1 MANHKSATKRAR
13 AALVKR
19 DRNSQYLSSVKTT
32 VKRLRFAIAGL
43 KAGTDKDAQKV
54 EALLRKAQEMLMKA
68 ASRGV
73 MHKKAASRKVSR
85 LTQATKDATGRS
97 KK

>member
-1 MANHKSATKRAR
+1 VANHKSATKRAR
-13 AALVKR
+13 AALGKR

-85 LTQATKDATGRS
+85 LTQATKDVTGRS

>member
-1 MANHKSATKRAR
+1 VASHKSAIKRAR
-13 AALVKR
+13 AAVVRR

-43 KAGTDKDAQKV
+43 KAGTDKDIKKV
-54 EALLRKAQEMLMKA
+54 EALLSKAQEMLMKA

-85 LTQATKDATGRS
+85 LTLATKEVTGQ

>member
-1 MANHKSATKRAR
+1 VANHKSSTKRAR

-19 DRNSQYLSSVKTT
+19 DRNSQYLASVKTT

-73 MHKKAASRKVSR
+73 IHKKAASRKVSR
-85 LTQATKDATGRS
+85 LTQATKDVTGRS

>member
-1 MANHKSATKRAR
+1 VASHKSAIKRAR
-13 AALVKR
+13 AAVVKR

-43 KAGTDKDAQKV
+43 KAGTDKDIKKV
-54 EALLRKAQEMLMKA
+54 EALLSKAQEMLMKA

-85 LTQATKDATGRS
+85 LTLATKEVTGQR
-97 KK
+97 K

>member
-13 AALVKR
+13 SALVKR
-19 DRNSQYLSSVKTT
+19 DRNTQYLASVKTT

-43 KAGTDKDAQKV
+43 KAGTDKDVKKV
-54 EALLRKAQEMLMKA
+54 EALLSKAQEMLMKA
-68 ASRGV
+68 ASKGV
-73 MHKKAASRKVSR
+73 MHKKSASRKVSR
-85 LTQATKDATGRS
+85 LTQATKAAAGT

>member
-19 DRNSQYLSSVKTT
+19 DRNSQYLASVKTT

>member
-1 MANHKSATKRAR
+1 MASHKSSIKRAR
-13 AALVKR
+13 AAVVKR

-43 KAGTDKDAQKV
+43 KAGTDKDIKKV
-54 EALLRKAQEMLMKA
+54 EALLSKTQEMLMKA

-85 LTQATKDATGRS
+85 LTLATKEVTGQ

>member
-1 MANHKSATKRAR
+1 VASHKSAIKRAR
-13 AALVKR
+13 AAVVKR

-43 KAGTDKDAQKV
+43 KAGTDKDIKKV
-54 EALLRKAQEMLMKA
+54 EALLSKAQEMLMKA

-85 LTQATKDATGRS
+85 LTLATKEVTGQ

>member
-1 MANHKSATKRAR
+1 VANHKSATKRAR

>member
-1 MANHKSATKRAR
+1 MASHKSAIKRAR
-13 AALVKR
+13 AAVVKR

-43 KAGTDKDAQKV
+43 KAGTDKDIKKV
-54 EALLRKAQEMLMKA
+54 EALLSKAQEMLMKA

-85 LTQATKDATGRS
+85 LTLATKEVTGQ